1 MAWRSSEAQ
10 KIDAEAT
17 LLKSTI
23 PHKRAAI
30 YPAMIAIR
38 IGITAKNL
46 RNNTDPR
53 TAVKSVTRNTITF
66 FGSMEDA
73 VRPALEAAV
82 PAKFKSDQCDNR
94 SHSGRG
100 KYNVDPFGTEFAD
113 DQSKDTS

>member
-1 MAWRSSEAQ
+1 MITIASHLNFGVEKFGSA
-10 KIDAEAT
+10 KNDAEAT

-82 PAKFKSDQCDNR
+82 PASSSPILPPQIQEYYD
-94 SHSGRG
+94 
-100 KYNVDPFGTEFAD
+100 FAD
-113 DQSKDTS
+113 L